1 MIVPFVDISKTMKSK
16 KYHTIGTIPKS
27 HVKIVERGKIE
38 ENSEIT
44 DHNCFNFPLIMST
57 I

>member
-1 MIVPFVDISKTMKSK
+1 VIVPFVDISKTMKSK